1 MKPTICTT
9 KQCRGGVP
17 SLRCLAVAALVFV
30 ALAFAS
36 GAFAQAEQDAAA
48 AVTEE
53 GAGES
58 DAGPSTDAEGEAPAE
73 PRAEETL
80 QADAEGPVDAAESA
94 QTPEELTGDTGPA
107 DEAAAG
113 DDDWGEFDDWEEEDG
128 GGDSGAKAWGF
139 QLGGF
144 VEGLIAPRVVRSSAS
159 ANEFVAA
166 EARFR
171 LNLDATHEI
180 ASARFRGD
188 VYADG
193 VDSRV
198 WFDIRDA
205 SIFVRGGNWFSMR
218 FGRQVLTWGTGDFL
232 FLNDLFPKD
241 FNSFFIG
248 RADEYLKA
256 PSNSVQTTFMMKKV
270 GLDLIWTPIFEPDRF
285 IDGERLSFFNPLL
298 GEIQGDRTT
307 FVDAEGNP
315 QPASPIEPLFP
326 EKRLRNGTI
335 HGRLYGSAGPVEL
348 AAYGYVGFWPQPTAL
363 AGLPGDPANPPNVTY
378 ARLGA
383 YGASIRAPLGGGL
396 INIEGAFYDSF
407 DDRAGADPTTPNS
420 QFRGLA
426 GYERELFPKF
436 QMGLQYYLEYTLKYD
451 ELTATPPPG
460 GTPGSYWPQYLPNRF
475 RHVLTLRLTQ
485 FLVMD
490 NLELSLFTFFS
501 PDELDTYIRPRITYK
516 IIEPLA
522 IVVGANLMFGR
533 HEYTFFGQLKEN
545 TNVYA
550 RVRYSF

>member
-1 MKPTICTT
+1 M
-9 KQCRGGVP
+9 
-17 SLRCLAVAALVFV
+17 AVAALMFA
-30 ALAFAS
+30 ALALAS
-36 GAFAQAEQDAAA
+36 GAFAQDDQAAPE
-48 AVTEE
+48 VSTEE
-53 GAGES
+53 GVGET
-58 DAGPSTDAEGEAPAE
+58 DAGPSTETEGEPT
-73 PRAEETL
+73 PDRMAEESL
-80 QADAEGPVDAAESA
+80 QSEAEGPGDPAESA
-94 QTPEELTGDTGPA
+94 ETPEELAGDAEPA
-107 DEAAAG
+107 DDFGADG
-113 DDDWGEFDDWEEEDG
+113 GGDDWGEFDDWEEEDG
-128 GGDSGAKAWGF
+128 GGGGSSAKAWGF

-144 VEGLIAPRVVRSSAS
+144 VEGLVAPRVVRSSAS
-159 ANEFVAA
+159 ANEFAAA

-180 ASARFRGD
+180 ASVRFRGD

-193 VDSRV
+193 ADSRV

-218 FGRQVLTWGTGDFL
+218 FGRQILTWGTGDFL

-285 IDGERLSFFNPLL
+285 INGERLSFFNPLL
-298 GEIQGDRTT
+298 GEIQGDRSP
-307 FVDAEGNP
+307 F
-315 QPASPIEPLFP
+315 SPIQPTYP
-326 EKRLRNGTI
+326 DKRLRNGTI
-335 HGRLYGSAGPVEL
+335 HGRLYGSAGAVEL
-348 AAYGYVGFWPQPTAL
+348 AAYGYAGFWPQPTAL
-363 AGLPGDPANPPNVTY
+363 TGLPDPSNPPNVTY
-378 ARLGA
+378 ARLA
-383 YGASIRAPLGGGL
+383 VYGASVRAPLGGGL
-396 INIEGAFYDSF
+396 INVEGAFYDSF
-407 DDRAGADPTTPNS
+407 DDRAGTDPTTPNS

-451 ELTATPPPG
+451 ELIAN
-460 GTPGSYWPQYLPNRF
+460 SLWAAYEQHEF
-475 RHVLTLRLTQ
+475 RHLLTLRLTQ

-490 NLELSLFTFFS
+490 NLELSLFVFFS
-501 PDELDTYIRPRITYK
+501 PDELDTYIRPRVTYK

-533 HEYTFFGQLKEN
+533 DDYTFFGQLQEN

-550 RVRYSF
+550 RLRYSF

>member
-1 MKPTICTT
+1 MKQTICTT

-17 SLRCLAVAALVFV
+17 SLRCLSVAAAVFA

-36 GAFAQAEQDAAA
+36 GAFAQDVEGAAA
-48 AVTEE
+48 ATVEE
-53 GAGES
+53 GAGEP
-58 DAGPSTDAEGEAPAE
+58 DAGPSTEGAGEAPAE

-80 QADAEGPVDAAESA
+80 QADAEGPNNASESA
-94 QTPEELTGDTGPA
+94 RTPEELAGDVEPA
-107 DEAAAG
+107 DEIPDAGG
-113 DDDWGEFDDWEEEDG
+113 DDWDEFDDWEEESEG
-128 GGDSGAKAWGF
+128 ESGAKAWDF

-193 VDSRV
+193 VDGRV

-256 PSNSVQTTFMMKKV
+256 PSNSVQTTLMMKKV
-270 GLDLIWTPIFEPDRF
+270 GLDLVWTPIFEPDRF
-285 IDGERLSFFNPLL
+285 INGERLSFFNPLT
-298 GEIQGDRTT
+298 GEIQGDRS
-307 FVDAEGNP
+307 P
-315 QPASPIEPLFP
+315 LSPIQPLFP
-326 EKRLRNGTI
+326 DKRLRNGSI

-348 AAYGYVGFWPQPTAL
+348 AAYGYVGYWPQPIAL
-363 AGLPGDPANPPNVTY
+363 TGIPDPADPPRLTY
-378 ARLGA
+378 ARLA
-383 YGASIRAPLGGGL
+383 VYGASVRAPLGGGL
-396 INIEGAFYDSF
+396 INVEGAFYDSF
-407 DDRAGADPTTPNS
+407 DDRAGTSPTTPNS

-451 ELTATPPPG
+451 ELT
-460 GTPGSYWPQYLPNRF
+460 SNSLWPAYEQDEF
-475 RHVLTLRLTQ
+475 RHLVTLRLTQ

-490 NLELSLFTFFS
+490 NLELSLFVFFS
-501 PDELDTYIRPRITYK
+501 PNELDTYIRPRITYK

-533 HEYTFFGQLKEN
+533 YDYTFFGQLKEN

-550 RVRYSF
+550 RLRYSF

>member
-9 KQCRGGVP
+9 NQCRGGVP
-17 SLRCLAVAALVFV
+17 SLRCLAVAALVFA
-30 ALAFAS
+30 ALALAS
-36 GAFAQAEQDAAA
+36 GAFAQAEHDAAA
-48 AVTEE
+48 VNTEE

-58 DAGPSTDAEGEAPAE
+58 DAGPSTNAEGEAPAE

-80 QADAEGPVDAAESA
+80 QAEAEGPVDAAESA
-94 QTPEELTGDTGPA
+94 QTPEELAGDTEP
-107 DEAAAG
+107 AAG
-113 DDDWGEFDDWEEEDG
+113 DDDWGEFDDWEEEE

-144 VEGLIAPRVVRSSAS
+144 VEGLVAPRVVRSSAS

-298 GEIQGDRTT
+298 PNSDPTLPPGGIQGDRSP
-307 FVDAEGNP
+307 F
-315 QPASPIEPLFP
+315 SPIQPLFP
-326 EKRLRNGTI
+326 DKRLRNGTI

-348 AAYGYVGFWPQPTAL
+348 AAYGYVGFWPQPLALTA
-363 AGLPGDPANPPNVTY
+363 ATPPQPTY
-378 ARLGA
+378 ARLA
-383 YGASIRAPLGGGL
+383 VYGASVRAPLGGGL
-396 INIEGAFYDSF
+396 INVEGAFYDSF
-407 DDRAGADPTTPNS
+407 DDRAGIDPTTPNS

-436 QMGLQYYLEYTLKYD
+436 QMGLQYYLEYTLNYD
-451 ELTATPPPG
+451 ELITN
-460 GTPGSYWPQYLPNRF
+460 SLWPDYEQHEF
-475 RHVLTLRLTQ
+475 RHLLTLRLTQ

-533 HEYTFFGQLKEN
+533 YDYTFFGQLKEN

-550 RVRYSF
+550 RLRYSF

>member
-9 KQCRGGVP
+9 KQCRSGIP
-17 SLRCLAVAALVFV
+17 SLRCLAVAALVFA

-36 GAFAQAEQDAAA
+36 GAFAQDAEGAPSA
-48 AVTEE
+48 TEE
-53 GAGES
+53 GAGEP
-58 DAGPSTDAEGEAPAE
+58 DAGPSTAADGEAKAE

-80 QADAEGPVDAAESA
+80 QVEAEGPVDAAESA
-94 QTPEELTGDTGPA
+94 KTPEELAGDVAQQTGD
-107 DEAAAG
+107 E
-113 DDDWGEFDDWEEEDG
+113 DWDEFDDWVEEDSGDG
-128 GGDSGAKAWGF
+128 GGSSDKAWGF

-144 VEGLIAPRVVRSSAS
+144 VEGLVAPRVVQSGAS
-159 ANEFVAA
+159 ANEFVAG

-188 VYADG
+188 VYADA
-193 VDSRV
+193 VDSRI

-256 PSNSVQTTFMMKKV
+256 PSNSIQTTFMMKKV

-285 IDGERLSFFNPLL
+285 INGERLSFFNPLT
-298 GEIQGDRTT
+298 GEIQGDR
-307 FVDAEGNP
+307 
-315 QPASPIEPLFP
+315 SPLSPLDPTFP
-326 EKRLRNGTI
+326 EKRLRNGTV

-363 AGLPGDPANPPNVTY
+363 SGPLAPPPDAPTAAF
-378 ARLGA
+378 ARLA
-383 YGASIRAPLGGGL
+383 VYGASVRAPVGGGL
-396 INIEGAFYDSF
+396 INVEGAFYDSF
-407 DDRAGADPTTPNS
+407 DDRAGTDPTIPNS

-451 ELTATPPPG
+451 ELTAPSPPG
-460 GTPGSYWPQYLPNRF
+460 EEPGSYWPEYLPNRF
-475 RHVLTLRLTQ
+475 RHLITLRLTQ
-485 FLVMD
+485 LLLMD

-501 PDELDTYIRPRITYK
+501 PDELDTYIRPRVTYK
-516 IIEPLA
+516 IAEPLA

-533 HEYTFFGQLKEN
+533 YDYTFFGQLKEN
-545 TNVYA
+545 TNVYV
-550 RVRYSF
+550 RLRYSF

>member
-1 MKPTICTT
+1 MKPTLCKT

-17 SLRCLAVAALVFV
+17 SLRCLTVAAVVFA
-30 ALAFAS
+30 ALALAS
-36 GAFAQAEQDAAA
+36 GAFAQAEQDVAIPN
-48 AVTEE
+48 TEE

-58 DAGPSTDAEGEAPAE
+58 DAGPSTSAEGEAPAE

-80 QADAEGPVDAAESA
+80 QAETEGPVNAAESSE
-94 QTPEELTGDTGPA
+94 TPDELAGDLEPS
-107 DEAAAG
+107 DDFG
-113 DDDWGEFDDWEEEDG
+113 DDDWDEFDEWEEEDG
-128 GGDSGAKAWGF
+128 GGDSGGKAWGF

-144 VEGLIAPRVVRSSAS
+144 VEGLVAPRVVRSDAS
-159 ANEFVAA
+159 ANEFTAA

-256 PSNSVQTTFMMKKV
+256 PSNSIQTTFMMKKV

-285 IDGERLSFFNPLL
+285 INGERLSFFNPLT
-298 GEIQGDRTT
+298 GEIMGDR
-307 FVDAEGNP
+307 
-315 QPASPIEPLFP
+315 SPLTPSQPLFP
-326 EKRLRNGTI
+326 DKRLRNGTV

-348 AAYGYVGFWPQPTAL
+348 AAYGYAGLWPQPIAL
-363 AGLPGDPANPPNVTY
+363 TGLPGDPANPPQLTY
-378 ARLGA
+378 ARLA
-383 YGASIRAPLGGGL
+383 VYGASIRAPVGGGL
-396 INIEGAFYDSF
+396 FNVEGAFYDSF
-407 DDRAGADPTTPNS
+407 DDRAGTDPTTPNS

-436 QMGLQYYLEYTLKYD
+436 QMGLQYYLEYTLEYD
-451 ELTATPPPG
+451 ELIAN
-460 GTPGSYWPQYLPNRF
+460 SLWPDYEQHEF

-485 FLVMD
+485 LLVMD

-501 PDELDTYIRPRITYK
+501 PDELDTYIRPRVTYK

-522 IVVGANLMFGR
+522 VVIGANLMFGR
-533 HEYTFFGQLKEN
+533 DDYTFFGQLKEN

-550 RVRYSF
+550 RLRYSF

>member
-1 MKPTICTT
+1 M
-9 KQCRGGVP
+9 
-17 SLRCLAVAALVFV
+17 AVAALMFAVL
-30 ALAFAS
+30 ALAS
-36 GAFAQAEQDAAA
+36 GAFAQDDQAAPE
-48 AVTEE
+48 VSTEE
-53 GAGES
+53 GVGET
-58 DAGPSTDAEGEAPAE
+58 DAGPSTETERE
-73 PRAEETL
+73 PTPDPIAEESL
-80 QADAEGPVDAAESA
+80 QAEAEGPGDAAASA
-94 QTPEELTGDTGPA
+94 ETPEELAGDVEPSDDFGA
-107 DEAAAG
+107 SGG

-128 GGDSGAKAWGF
+128 GGGGSGAKAWGF

-144 VEGLIAPRVVRSSAS
+144 VEGLVAPRVVRSSAS
-159 ANEFVAA
+159 ANEFAAA

-193 VDSRV
+193 VESRV

-298 GEIQGDRTT
+298 GEIQGDRSD
-307 FVDAEGNP
+307 F
-315 QPASPIEPLFP
+315 SPIQPVFP
-326 EKRLRNGTI
+326 DKRLRNGSI

-348 AAYGYVGFWPQPTAL
+348 AAYGYVGFWPQPLAL
-363 AGLPGDPANPPNVTY
+363 LAV
-378 ARLGA
+378 
-383 YGASIRAPLGGGL
+383 YGASVRAPLGGGL
-396 INIEGAFYDSF
+396 INVEGAFYDSF
-407 DDRAGADPTTPNS
+407 DDRSGTDPTKPNS

-436 QMGLQYYLEYTLKYD
+436 QMGLQYYLEYTLKHDQLLASSLWREY
-451 ELTATPPPG
+451 E
-460 GTPGSYWPQYLPNRF
+460 QHEF
-475 RHVLTLRLTQ
+475 RHLITLRLTQ

-490 NLELSLFTFFS
+490 NLELSLFVFFS
-501 PDELDTYIRPRITYK
+501 PDELDTYIRPRVTYK

-533 HEYTFFGQLKEN
+533 DDYTFFGQLQEN

-550 RVRYSF
+550 RLRYSF

>member
-17 SLRCLAVAALVFV
+17 SLRCLAVAAAVFA
-30 ALAFAS
+30 ALALAS

-48 AVTEE
+48 VNTEE

-58 DAGPSTDAEGEAPAE
+58 DAGPSTSAEGEAPAE

-80 QADAEGPVDAAESA
+80 QAETEGPVDAAESSE
-94 QTPEELTGDTGPA
+94 TPEELAGDVEPS
-107 DEAAAG
+107 DDFG
-113 DDDWGEFDDWEEEDG
+113 DDDWDEFDEWEEEEGD
-128 GGDSGAKAWGF
+128 DSGGKAWNF

-144 VEGLIAPRVVRSSAS
+144 VEGLVAPRVVRSSAS
-159 ANEFVAA
+159 ANEFTSA

-171 LNLDATHEI
+171 LNVDAVHEI

-188 VYADG
+188 VYVDG
-193 VDSRV
+193 ALQRI

-205 SIFVRGGNWFSMR
+205 SIFVRGGNWFNMR
-218 FGRQVLTWGTGDFL
+218 FGRQVLTWGTGDFI

-256 PSNSVQTTFMMKKV
+256 PSNSIQTTFMMKKV
-270 GLDLIWTPIFEPDRF
+270 GLDLIWTPIFESDRF
-285 IDGERLSFFNPLL
+285 ITGERLSFFNPLPPEP
-298 GEIQGDRTT
+298 GIIGDRSPLTPIQPT
-307 FVDAEGNP
+307 FPDR
-315 QPASPIEPLFP
+315 
-326 EKRLRNGTI
+326 RLRNGTV

-363 AGLPGDPANPPNVTY
+363 TGPLAPPPDAPNLTF
-378 ARLGA
+378 ARLGV
-383 YGASIRAPLGGGL
+383 YGGSLRAPVGGGL
-396 INIEGAFYDSF
+396 FNVEGAFYDSF
-407 DDRAGADPTTPNS
+407 DDRAGTDPTTPNS

-485 FLVMD
+485 LLVMD

-522 IVVGANLMFGR
+522 VVIGANLMFGR
-533 HEYTFFGQLKEN
+533 DDYTFFGQLKEN

-550 RVRYSF
+550 RLRYSF

>member
-1 MKPTICTT
+1 
-9 KQCRGGVP
+9 
-17 SLRCLAVAALVFV
+17 
-30 ALAFAS
+30 
-36 GAFAQAEQDAAA
+36 
-48 AVTEE
+48 
-53 GAGES
+53 
-58 DAGPSTDAEGEAPAE
+58 
-73 PRAEETL
+73 
-80 QADAEGPVDAAESA
+80 
-94 QTPEELTGDTGPA
+94 
-107 DEAAAG
+107 
-113 DDDWGEFDDWEEEDG
+113 
-128 GGDSGAKAWGF
+128 
-139 QLGGF
+139 
-144 VEGLIAPRVVRSSAS
+144 
-159 ANEFVAA
+159 
-166 EARFR
+166 
-171 LNLDATHEI
+171 
-180 ASARFRGD
+180 

-193 VDSRV
+193 VESRV

-285 IDGERLSFFNPLL
+285 INGERLSFFNPLI
-298 GEIQGDRTT
+298 GEIQGDRS
-307 FVDAEGNP
+307 P
-315 QPASPIEPLFP
+315 LSPIQPLFP
-326 EKRLRNGTI
+326 DKRLRNGTI

-348 AAYGYVGFWPQPTAL
+348 AAYGYAGFWPQPLAL
-363 AGLPGDPANPPNVTY
+363 TGLPDPTNPPQLTY
-378 ARLGA
+378 ARLA
-383 YGASIRAPLGGGL
+383 VYGASVRAPLGGGL
-396 INIEGAFYDSF
+396 INVEGAFYDSF
-407 DDRAGADPTTPNS
+407 DDRVGTDPTTPNS

-451 ELTATPPPG
+451 ELQ
-460 GTPGSYWPQYLPNRF
+460 SNSLWPAYEQHEF
-475 RHVLTLRLTQ
+475 RHLLTLRLTQ

-533 HEYTFFGQLKEN
+533 HDYTFFGQLKEN

-550 RVRYSF
+550 RLRYSF

>member
-9 KQCRGGVP
+9 KQCHRGGG
-17 SLRCLAVAALVFV
+17 SLRCIAMAALVFA
-30 ALAFAS
+30 ALALAS
-36 GAFAQAEQDAAA
+36 SALGQVDQVSAAPN
-48 AVTEE
+48 VEE

-58 DAGPSTDAEGEAPAE
+58 DAGPSTKSPPEASAD
-73 PRAEETL
+73 PRSEEAL
-80 QADAEGPVDAAESA
+80 ESDAEGPVNAADAADS
-94 QTPEELTGDTGPA
+94 PEEL
-107 DEAAAG
+107 AG
-113 DDDWGEFDDWEEEDG
+113 DVEPTEQSGGDEDWGEFDDWDEEEG
-128 GGDSGAKAWGF
+128 GGEGEGSSGARGWGF

-144 VEGLIAPRVVRSSAS
+144 VEGLVAPRVVRSSAS
-159 ANEFVAA
+159 ANEFAAA

-193 VDSRV
+193 ADSRV

-205 SIFVRGGNWFSMR
+205 SIFVRGGTWFNMR

-285 IDGERLSFFNPLL
+285 INGERLSFFNPLL
-298 GEIQGDRTT
+298 GQIQGDRSE
-307 FVDAEGNP
+307 F
-315 QPASPIEPLFP
+315 SPIQPLFP
-326 EKRLRNGTI
+326 DKRLRNGSI

-348 AAYGYVGFWPQPTAL
+348 AAYGYVGFWPQPIALTAI
-363 AGLPGDPANPPNVTY
+363 PDPANPPPDLTY
-378 ARLGA
+378 ARLA
-383 YGASIRAPLGGGL
+383 VYGASVRAPLGGGL
-396 INIEGAFYDSF
+396 INVEGAFYDSF
-407 DDRAGADPTTPNS
+407 DDRLGTDPTTPNS
-420 QFRGLA
+420 QFRGLV

-436 QMGLQYYLEYTLKYD
+436 QMGLQYYLEYTLKHD
-451 ELTATPPPG
+451 ELLAN
-460 GTPGSYWPQYLPNRF
+460 SLWREYEQHEF
-475 RHVLTLRLTQ
+475 RHLITLRLTQ

-490 NLELSLFTFFS
+490 NLELSLFVFFS

-533 HEYTFFGQLKEN
+533 DDYTFFGQLQEN

-550 RVRYSF
+550 RLRYSF

>member
-1 MKPTICTT
+1 MNLARCNTRR
-9 KQCRGGVP
+9 CRGGVP
-17 SLRCLAVAALVFV
+17 SLRCMAVAALVLG

-36 GAFAQAEQDAAA
+36 GAFAQDTPSNAEGGEEAAEEA
-48 AVTEE
+48 DEGPSSSGE
-53 GAGES
+53 GAPTETPS
-58 DAGPSTDAEGEAPAE
+58 PERDAGD
-73 PRAEETL
+73 
-80 QADAEGPVDAAESA
+80 VDPFE
-94 QTPEELTGDTGPA
+94 DTS
-107 DEAAAG
+107 DTE
-113 DDDWGEFDDWEEEDG
+113 DDWGEFDDWDDEAGGSDSSG
-128 GGDSGAKAWGF
+128 GGAWDF

-144 VEGLIAPRVVRSSAS
+144 VEGLVAPRVVRSSAS
-159 ANEFVAA
+159 ASEFTAA

-171 LNLDATHEI
+171 LNLDAVHEV

-188 VYADG
+188 VFVDG
-193 VDSRV
+193 ALSRV

-285 IDGERLSFFNPLL
+285 IDGQRLSFFNPLL
-298 GEIQGDRTT
+298 GEIQGDRSP
-307 FVDAEGNP
+307 F
-315 QPASPIEPLFP
+315 SPIEPLFP
-326 EKRLRNGTI
+326 DRRLRNGTI
-335 HGRLYGSAGPVEL
+335 HGRLYGSVGPAEL
-348 AAYGYVGFWPQPTAL
+348 AAYGYVGFWPQPNAL
-363 AGLPGDPANPPNVTY
+363 TEAPSPDVRLTY
-378 ARLGA
+378 ARLA
-383 YGASIRAPLGGGL
+383 VYGASVRAPLGGGL
-396 INIEGAFYDSF
+396 INAEGAFYDSF
-407 DDRAGADPTTPNS
+407 EDRAGTDPTIPNS
-420 QFRGLA
+420 QFRGLV

-436 QMGLQYYLEYTLKYD
+436 QMGLQYYLEYTFHHDALIQN
-451 ELTATPPPG
+451 
-460 GTPGSYWPQYLPNRF
+460 SFFPQYEQNEF

-485 FLVMD
+485 LLVMD
-490 NLELSLFTFFS
+490 KLELSLFTFFS

-522 IVVGANLMFGR
+522 VVIGANLMFGR
-533 HEYTFFGQLKEN
+533 DDYTFFGQLKEN

-550 RVRYSF
+550 RLRYSF

>member
-1 MKPTICTT
+1 MTPTSCAT
-9 KQCRGGVP
+9 KQCPKGRG
-17 SLRCLAVAALVFV
+17 SLRCIAAAAFVFA
-30 ALAFAS
+30 ALAFTS
-36 GAFAQAEQDAAA
+36 GAFAQTETANVTPA
-48 AVTEE
+48 TEE
-53 GAGES
+53 GAGET
-58 DAGPSTDAEGEAPAE
+58 DAGPSTAS
-73 PRAEETL
+73 
-80 QADAEGPVDAAESA
+80 DAAPDS
-94 QTPEELTGDTGPA
+94 
-107 DEAAAG
+107 G
-113 DDDWGEFDDWEEEDG
+113 DDDWGEFDDWEEEEGDG
-128 GGDSGAKAWGF
+128 SGGKAWGF
-139 QLGGF
+139 QIGGF
-144 VEGLIAPRVVRSSAS
+144 VEGLVAPRVVRSSAS
-159 ANEFVAA
+159 ASEFAAA

-193 VDSRV
+193 VDGRV

-285 IDGERLSFFNPLL
+285 INGERLSFFNPLT
-298 GEIQGDRTT
+298 GQIQGDRS
-307 FVDAEGNP
+307 P
-315 QPASPIEPLFP
+315 LSPIQPLFP
-326 EKRLRNGTI
+326 DKRLRNGTI

-348 AAYGYVGFWPQPTAL
+348 AAYGYVGYWPQPLAL
-363 AGLPGDPANPPNVTY
+363 TGLPDPANPPQLTY
-378 ARLGA
+378 ARLA
-383 YGASIRAPLGGGL
+383 TYGASVRAPLGGGL
-396 INIEGAFYDSF
+396 INVEGAFYDSF
-407 DDRAGADPTTPNS
+407 EDRAGVDPTIPNS
-420 QFRGLA
+420 QFRGLV

-436 QMGLQYYLEYTLKYD
+436 QMGLQYYLEYTFKHD
-451 ELTATPPPG
+451 ELVTN
-460 GTPGSYWPQYLPNRF
+460 SLWPDYEQHEF
-475 RHVLTLRLTQ
+475 RHLLTLRLTQ

-533 HEYTFFGQLKEN
+533 HDYTFFGQLKEN

-550 RVRYSF
+550 RLRYSF

>member
-9 KQCRGGVP
+9 TQCPKGGG
-17 SLRCLAVAALVFV
+17 SLRCLAVAVLVFV

-36 GAFAQAEQDAAA
+36 GVLAQ
-48 AVTEE
+48 
-53 GAGES
+53 
-58 DAGPSTDAEGEAPAE
+58 
-73 PRAEETL
+73 
-80 QADAEGPVDAAESA
+80 AEGPVDAAESSES
-94 QTPEELTGDTGPA
+94 PEELAGDVEPS
-107 DEAAAG
+107 DDAG
-113 DDDWGEFDDWEEEDG
+113 DDEDWGEFDEWEEEEGDG
-128 GGDSGAKAWGF
+128 SGGKAWGF
-139 QLGGF
+139 QIGGF
-144 VEGLIAPRVVRSSAS
+144 VEALVAPRVVHSSAS
-159 ANEFVAA
+159 AGEFAAA

-188 VYADG
+188 VFADG
-193 VDSRV
+193 VDGRV

-285 IDGERLSFFNPLL
+285 INGERLSFFNPLT
-298 GEIQGDRTT
+298 GEIQGDRS
-307 FVDAEGNP
+307 P
-315 QPASPIEPLFP
+315 LSPIQPLFP
-326 EKRLRNGTI
+326 DKRLRNGSI
-335 HGRLYGSAGPVEL
+335 HGRLYGSAGSVEL
-348 AAYGYVGFWPQPTAL
+348 AAYGYAGFWPQPLAL
-363 AGLPGDPANPPNVTY
+363 TGLPDPANPPQLTY
-378 ARLGA
+378 ARLA
-383 YGASIRAPLGGGL
+383 VYGASLRAPLGGGL
-396 INIEGAFYDSF
+396 INVEGAFYDSF

-451 ELTATPPPG
+451 ELK
-460 GTPGSYWPQYLPNRF
+460 SNSLWPAYEQHEF
-475 RHVLTLRLTQ
+475 RHLLTLRLTQ

-501 PDELDTYIRPRITYK
+501 PDELDTYIRPRVTYK

-533 HEYTFFGQLKEN
+533 HDYTFFGQLKEN

-550 RVRYSF
+550 RLRYSF

>member
-17 SLRCLAVAALVFV
+17 SLRCMAVAAIVFA
-30 ALAFAS
+30 ALALAS
-36 GAFAQAEQDAAA
+36 GAFAQDDEAAPP
-48 AVTEE
+48 VNSEE
-53 GAGES
+53 GVGET
-58 DAGPSTDAEGEAPAE
+58 DAGPSTEAEGEPT
-73 PRAEETL
+73 PDPMAEESL
-80 QADAEGPVDAAESA
+80 QAEAEGPVDAAASA
-94 QTPEELTGDTGPA
+94 ETPEELAGDVEPF
-107 DEAAAG
+107 EAEGG
-113 DDDWGEFDDWEEEDG
+113 DDDWGEFDDWEDEG
-128 GGDSGAKAWGF
+128 GGEGGSGAKAWDF

-144 VEGLIAPRVVRSSAS
+144 VEGLVAPRVVRSSAS
-159 ANEFVAA
+159 ANEFAAA

-193 VDSRV
+193 ADSRV

-285 IDGERLSFFNPLL
+285 INGERLSFFNPLT
-298 GEIQGDRTT
+298 GQIQGDRS
-307 FVDAEGNP
+307 P
-315 QPASPIEPLFP
+315 LSPIEPLFP
-326 EKRLRNGTI
+326 DKRLRNGTV

-348 AAYGYVGFWPQPTAL
+348 AAYGYGGFWPQPIAL
-363 AGLPGDPANPPNVTY
+363 TGVPDPDPANPQPQLTY
-378 ARLGA
+378 ARLA
-383 YGASIRAPLGGGL
+383 VYGASVRAPLGGGL
-396 INIEGAFYDSF
+396 INVEGAFYDSF
-407 DDRAGADPTTPNS
+407 DDRAGVDPTTPNS
-420 QFRGLA
+420 QFRGLV

-451 ELTATPPPG
+451 ELKAN
-460 GTPGSYWPQYLPNRF
+460 SLWADYEQHEF
-475 RHVLTLRLTQ
+475 RHLITLRLTQ
-485 FLVMD
+485 FLVLD
-490 NLELSLFTFFS
+490 NLELSLFLFFS

-522 IVVGANLMFGR
+522 IVIGANLMFGR
-533 HEYTFFGQLKEN
+533 DDYTFFGQLKEN

-550 RVRYSF
+550 RLRYSF

>member
-9 KQCRGGVP
+9 KQCRSGVP
-17 SLRCLAVAALVFV
+17 SLRCLAVAALVFA

-36 GAFAQAEQDAAA
+36 GAFAQDADGAQA
-48 AVTEE
+48 GTEE
-53 GAGES
+53 GAAEA
-58 DAGPSTDAEGEAPAE
+58 DAGPSTSAEGEAYAE
-73 PRAEETL
+73 PRAEETET
-80 QADAEGPVDAAESA
+80 A
-94 QTPEELTGDTGPA
+94 EEL
-107 DEAAAG
+107 AG
-113 DDDWGEFDDWEEEDG
+113 DFEPSEESPGDDWEDFDEWEEDAG
-128 GGDSGAKAWGF
+128 GSAGPSDKAWGF

-144 VEGLIAPRVVRSSAS
+144 VEGLVAPRVVRSSAS
-159 ANEFVAA
+159 ASEFVAG

-188 VYADG
+188 VYADA
-193 VDSRV
+193 VDSRI

-205 SIFVRGGNWFSMR
+205 SIFVRGGDWFSMR

-256 PSNSVQTTFMMKKV
+256 PSNSIQTTFMMKKV

-315 QPASPIEPLFP
+315 QPASPIEPQFP
-326 EKRLRNGTI
+326 DKRLRNGTI

-348 AAYGYVGFWPQPTAL
+348 AAYGYAGFWPQPTAL
-363 AGLPGDPANPPNVTY
+363 TGPLAPPPADAPNLSY
-378 ARLGA
+378 ARLA
-383 YGASIRAPLGGGL
+383 VYGASVRAPLGGGL
-396 INIEGAFYDSF
+396 INVEGAFYDSF
-407 DDRAGADPTTPNS
+407 DDRAGTDPTKPNS

-451 ELTATPPPG
+451 ELTAASGPG
-460 GTPGSYWPQYLPNRF
+460 GTPGSYWPEYLPNRF
-475 RHVLTLRLTQ
+475 RHLITLRLTQ
-485 FLVMD
+485 LLVMD

-501 PDELDTYIRPRITYK
+501 PDELDTYIRPRVTYK

-533 HEYTFFGQLKEN
+533 YDYTFFGQLKEN
-545 TNVYA
+545 TNVYV
-550 RVRYSF
+550 RLRYSF

>member
-17 SLRCLAVAALVFV
+17 SLRCLAVAALVFA

-80 QADAEGPVDAAESA
+80 QAEAEGPVDAAESA
-94 QTPEELTGDTGPA
+94 QTPEEL
-107 DEAAAG
+107 AG
-113 DDDWGEFDDWEEEDG
+113 DVEPTDETADSGDEDWGEFDDWEEEDG
-128 GGDSGAKAWGF
+128 GGGSGAKAWDF

-159 ANEFVAA
+159 ASEFAAA

-285 IDGERLSFFNPLL
+285 INGERLSFFNPLI
-298 GEIQGDRTT
+298 GEIQGDRSP
-307 FVDAEGNP
+307 F
-315 QPASPIEPLFP
+315 SPIQPLFP
-326 EKRLRNGTI
+326 DKRLRNGTI

-348 AAYGYVGFWPQPTAL
+348 AAYGYAGFWPQPIAL
-363 AGLPGDPANPPNVTY
+363 TGLPDPTNPPQLTY
-378 ARLGA
+378 ARLA
-383 YGASIRAPLGGGL
+383 VYGASVRAPLGGGL

-451 ELTATPPPG
+451 ELK
-460 GTPGSYWPQYLPNRF
+460 SNSLWPAYEQHEF
-475 RHVLTLRLTQ
+475 RHLLTLRLTQ

-490 NLELSLFTFFS
+490 NLELSVFTFFS
-501 PDELDTYIRPRITYK
+501 PDELDTYIRPRVTYK

-533 HEYTFFGQLKEN
+533 YDYTFFGQLKEN

-550 RVRYSF
+550 RLRYSF